1 MEIKRLEMVIVFVSD
16 VKDSIRW
23 YQDTLGMSLLSHH
36 GDFAILRAGESQIG
50 LHGGANTGVD
60 LRNAGTMPVFQVLDY
75 QQARDALVSRG
86 CEFIFEDRAGES
98 QFGTFLDPD
107 GNPLQIMQGA

>member
-1 MEIKRLEMVIVFVSD
+1 MEIKRLEMVIIFVSD
-16 VKDSIRW
+16 VEHSISW

-36 GDFAILRAGESQIG
+36 GDFAALRAGESQIG
-50 LHGGANTGVD
+50 LHGGANTGID
-60 LRNAGTMPVFQVLDY
+60 LRNAGTMPVFQVSDY
-75 QQARDALVSRG
+75 QMARDKLVSRG
-86 CEFIFEDRAGES
+86 CEFIFEDSAGES